1 MNDHVIHKKIIRL
14 EKQNIYYNYTFLD
27 EFKEYID
34 IEYIYESLQYINL
47 KNIINH
53 IYLKFILL
61 KNELYKDKLCNEIV
75 INNKINKIYKCDCK
89 TFDQILKDFINTE
102 YSICIFVVNSIII
115 YSS

>member
-1 MNDHVIHKKIIRL
+1 MNDHIINKKIIRL

-47 KNIINH
+47 KNIINY
-53 IYLKFILL
+53 IYIKFILL
-61 KNELYKDKLCNEIV
+61 KNELLKDDIV
-75 INNKINKIYKCDCK
+75 INNIINKTYKCDCK

-102 YSICIFVVNSIII
+102 YSICIFVINSIIR